1 MPLQPALRMAPVLS
15 LAIMTLIALSAL
27 ALASGMALSGCAS
40 SGSGA
45 SESHVEPEWRLVPQG
60 TALGMRRQ
68 FFLYGR
74 HLDSVSVSAPP
85 SVNVEKGVPQAAGH
99 AMPLYLTVNALSK
112 DSLAK
117 GETAGGREI
126 LVKTPD
132 TALTFK
138 LKIVDETLPR

>member
-1 MPLQPALRMAPVLS
+1 MPLQPSLRMAAVLA
-15 LAIMTLIALSAL
+15 LALIALSAL

-45 SESHVEPEWRLVPQG
+45 SDSHVEPEWRLVPEG
-60 TALGMRRQ
+60 TALGMRRE

-74 HLDSVSVSAPP
+74 HLDSARVTAPP
-85 SVNVEKGVPQAAGH
+85 SVSVEKGTAQAGGH
-99 AMPLYLTVNALSK
+99 ALPIYLTVNALSK

-117 GETAGGREI
+117 GEAVGGRDI
-126 LVKTPD
+126 QVKTPD

-138 LKIVDETLPR
+138 LKIVDEILPR